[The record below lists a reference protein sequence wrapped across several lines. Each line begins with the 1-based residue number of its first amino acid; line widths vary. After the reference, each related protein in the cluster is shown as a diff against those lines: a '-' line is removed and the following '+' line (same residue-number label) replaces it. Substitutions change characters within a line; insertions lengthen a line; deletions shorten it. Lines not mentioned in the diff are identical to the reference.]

1 MERFRSDPLLCRAEE
16 VTGLPKTL
24 IVAVA
29 LTLLFPLLFGG
40 PGTTGRACDLVC
52 AVIPAVHTARAL
64 ESSTPHAD
72 ESGDL
77 VAELVEQ
84 MQRSTTSEE
93 HELAHA
99 MAAGLLASVQT
110 IEEVPS

>member
-1 MERFRSDPLLCRAEE
+1 MC
-16 VTGLPKTL
+16 
-24 IVAVA
+24 
-29 LTLLFPLLFGG
+29 
-40 PGTTGRACDLVC
+40 
-52 AVIPAVHTARAL
+52 ARATSAAAQQRVVSL
-64 ESSTPHAD
+64 DGAGRGAAKPEVPSFAAGVPSQTPHAD